1 MLTKKISVLLSFLL
15 MAVLVAG
22 CGPAQAEQQAAAVVE
37 DIEETTNEPREEAAD
52 EHHADESGDH
62 DAEMDEHHE
71 EEGGHEHAETPNEFE
86 DIRNPFANDTA
97 AIAAGQAIFETS
109 CATCHGPAGE
119 GDGPASKTLDP
130 KPASLADTA
139 MMQALSDG
147 YLYWRIS
154 EGGQMEPFNS
164 AMPAWKD
171 GLSEQEIWQTISF
184 VRSLS
189 DSDMDDSVA
198 EEEHHEA
205 EDEEHH
211 EDAAEEE
218 HHEDIAAEEHLE
230 DAAEEEH
237 HEDGDEEEHHEDAAE
252 DEEHQ
257 EDAAEEE
264 HHEDGDDE
272 HHE

>member
-1 MLTKKISVLLSFLL
+1 MLTKKIFVLSSFLL
-15 MAVLVAG
+15 VAVLVAG
-22 CGPAQAEQQAAAVVE
+22 CGAAQPAQQAAAVVE
-37 DIEETTNEPREEAAD
+37 DIEETTDEPREEAAD

-86 DIRNPFANDTA
+86 DMRNPFANDAA
-97 AIAAGQAIFETS
+97 AIAAGQAIFEAS

-139 MMQALSDG
+139 MMQELSDG

-198 EEEHHEA
+198 EEEHREDDA
-205 EDEEHH
+205 ENEEHH

-218 HHEDIAAEEHLE
+218 HHEDDAEDDEDPEDDAEDEEHPE
-230 DAAEEEH
+230 DAVEEEH
-237 HEDGDEEEHHEDAAE
+237 HE
-252 DEEHQ
+252 
-257 EDAAEEE
+257 
-264 HHEDGDDE
+264 
-272 HHE
+272 